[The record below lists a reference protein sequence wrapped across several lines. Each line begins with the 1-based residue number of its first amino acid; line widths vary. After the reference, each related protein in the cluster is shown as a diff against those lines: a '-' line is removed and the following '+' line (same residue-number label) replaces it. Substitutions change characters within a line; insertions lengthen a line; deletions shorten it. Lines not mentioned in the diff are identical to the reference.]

1 MIDKIV
7 SGLAKA
13 IRTEYPDIKKIYRMT
28 IEQELE
34 PPAFYI
40 HMINTEHRELIGGFY
55 KQQYLMEVVYFP
67 ADIPGETDPEKTVI
81 DLWEKAET
89 LAPIFRHI
97 EAGDQI
103 LTASNTPDVL
113 IQDNVLHI
121 QMNYTVRWK
130 WEYDGP
136 KMMNLDENIK
146 TEESNG

>member
-40 HMINTEHRELIGGFY
+40 HVINTEHRELIGGFY

-81 DLWEKAET
+81 DLWDKAET
-89 LAPIFRHI
+89 LAPIFRRI

-103 LTASNTPDVL
+103 LTASDKPDVL
-113 IQDNVLHI
+113 IQDNVLHV
-121 QMNYTVRWK
+121 QMNYTVRWRRVN
-130 WEYDGP
+130 DDP
-136 KMMNLDENIK
+136 KMTQFDEDLK
-146 TEESNG
+146 VEENG

>member
-81 DLWEKAET
+81 DLWEKAEA

-103 LTASNTPDVL
+103 LTASDKPDVL
-113 IQDNVLHI
+113 ISDNVLHV
-121 QMNYTVRWK
+121 QMNYTVRWRRVN
-130 WEYDGP
+130 DDP
-136 KMMNLDENIK
+136 KMTQFDEDLK
-146 TEESNG
+146 VEENG